1 MPVLRWSVV
10 SGWHL
15 AGFFP
20 SMASVSP
27 SVNEG
32 GQTSKGCTLN
42 RLKVQAVNRT
52 MKQVSEA
59 P

>member
-1 MPVLRWSVV
+1 MPVLQWSVI
-10 SGWHL
+10 SRSPS
-15 AGFFP
+15 AGSFP
-20 SMASVSP
+20 SLASVSL

-32 GQTSKGCTLN
+32 GQTSKGCTLDL
-42 RLKVQAVNRT
+42 LKDQAVNRT